1 MRTAR
6 PLCVLVVLL
15 NATVVGK
22 VADLD
27 TKLLE
32 SF

>member
-6 PLCVLVVLL
+6 PLCVLLVLL
-15 NATVVGK
+15 TAGRGK